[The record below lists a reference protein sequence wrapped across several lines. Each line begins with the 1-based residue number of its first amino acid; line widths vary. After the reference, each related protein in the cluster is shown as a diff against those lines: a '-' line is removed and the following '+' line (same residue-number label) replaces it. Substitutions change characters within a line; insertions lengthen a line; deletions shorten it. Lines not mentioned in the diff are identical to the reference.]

1 MKVLIDTSVWSQA
14 LRRQNSDAVGLLESR
29 VVDLLKELIHDGRVA
44 LLGPVRQELLS
55 GVKAKVQFEKLQE
68 ILRVFPDES
77 LSTADYELA
86 AQSFNNCRQAGVQGS
101 NTDFLIC
108 AVSINRQWPV
118 LSLDKDFE
126 LYQKHLPLKLYNA
139 YP

>member
-14 LRRQNSDAVGLLESR
+14 LRSQKATSGNLLESR

-44 LLGPVRQELLS
+44 LIGPVRQELLS
-55 GVKAKVQFEKLQE
+55 GVKTKDQFETLQK
-68 ILRVFPDES
+68 ILGVFPDVS
-77 LSTADYELA
+77 LSSADYELA
-86 AQSFNNCRQAGVQGS
+86 AQSFNKCRQAGVQGS

-108 AVSINRQWPV
+108 AVSLNRAWSV

-126 LYQKHLPLKLYNA
+126 RYQKYLPLSLYKA
-139 YP
+139 

>member
-14 LRRQNSDAVGLLESR
+14 LRRQNSDAGGLLESR
-29 VVDLLKELIHDGRVA
+29 VVDLLKELIQDGRVA

-55 GVKAKVQFEKLQE
+55 GVKGKVQFEKLQK
-68 ILRVFPDES
+68 ILSVFPDES

>member
-14 LRRQNSDAVGLLESR
+14 LRRQEATKGGLLESQ

-55 GVKAKVQFEKLQE
+55 GVKTKEQFETLQK
-68 ILRVFPDES
+68 ILSVFPDVS
-77 LSTADYELA
+77 LSSADYELA
-86 AQSFNNCRQAGVQGS
+86 AQSFNKCRQAGVQGS

-108 AVSINRQWPV
+108 AVSMNRAWPV

-126 LYQKHLPLKLYNA
+126 RYQKSLPLSLYKA
-139 YP
+139 

>member
-14 LRRQNSDAVGLLESR
+14 LRRQKATKGSLLESQ

-44 LLGPVRQELLS
+44 LIGPVRQELLS
-55 GVKAKVQFEKLQE
+55 GVKTKEQFETLQK
-68 ILRVFPDES
+68 ILSVFPDVS
-77 LSTADYELA
+77 LSSADYELA
-86 AQSFNNCRQAGVQGS
+86 AQSFNKCRQAGVQGS

-108 AVSINRQWPV
+108 AVSMNRAWPV

-126 LYQKHLPLKLYNA
+126 RYQKSLPLSLYKA
-139 YP
+139 

>member
-14 LRRQNSDAVGLLESR
+14 LRRQKVHTNSLIEAQA
-29 VVDLLKELIHDGRVA
+29 VDLLKELIHDGRVA

-55 GVKAKVQFEKLQE
+55 GVKTKVQFENLLK
-68 ILRVFPDES
+68 ILDVFPDVP
-77 LSTADYELA
+77 LSNADYELA
-86 AQSFNNCRQAGVQGS
+86 AQSFNQCRQAGVQGS

-108 AVSINRQWPV
+108 AVSMNRAWPV

-126 LYQKHLPLKLYNA
+126 RFQKHLPLSLFKS